1 MIKDIFVSINYKY
14 LMDKMQSVI
23 VKKMKMK
30 KILVPTDFSDN
41 ANNALTY
48 ASELNKKINAEIML
62 FHVYTIPVIATDIPV
77 FVLTEGEVQ
86 ADAEFKLDK
95 LKQEYKALYPAIE
108 FKTKASMGLAKSGII
123 DEEKEA
129 RYDLVVMGTRGA
141 SGMSGF
147 FVGSYTASVIGKSVC
162 PVIAVP
168 ENARMTGLNKIVFA
182 ANYGTDDFENVFE
195 VIEIARLFDSEVI
208 LLHVATGELNKTFE
222 FAEIEGFKEQISGES
237 GYDKI
242 SFRLLEDVDVYHGLN
257 FYLEE
262 IKADMLI
269 INMRN
274 RTFAQKFASGSLTK
288 KMAYHTHIPL
298 LAFHTDI

>member
-1 MIKDIFVSINYKY
+1 MEN
-14 LMDKMQSVI
+14 
-23 VKKMKMK
+23 
-30 KILVPTDFSDN
+30 ILVPTDFSDN

-48 ASELNKKINAEIML
+48 AAELNKKLNAEIML

-86 ADAEFKLDK
+86 ADAEVKLGK
-95 LKQEYKALYPAIE
+95 LKQEYKALYPEME
-108 FKTKASMGLAKSGII
+108 FKTKASMGLAKNGII

-147 FVGSYTASVIGKSVC
+147 FTGSNTASVIGKSAC

-222 FAEIEGFKEQISGES
+222 FAEIEGFKAQISGES
-237 GYDKI
+237 RYDKI
-242 SFRLLEDVDVYHGLN
+242 SFKLLEDTDVYHGLN
-257 FYLEE
+257 FYIDE

-269 INMRN
+269 LNMRN
-274 RTFAQKFASGSLTK
+274 RTFAQKFASSSLTK
-288 KMAYHTHIPL
+288 KIAYHTHIPL
-298 LAFHTDI
+298 LAFHTDT